1 MNTEAIVRACIHP
14 AIGIARIG
22 NSPEEYF
29 VGPELPHPVPAPAG
43 GYKDP
48 QGRLKRQAAR
58 FRIYGYDAHDKLVG
72 EITAADA
79 EIAWTVHVANT
90 KSAWYDFNF
99 ALDLFPID
107 TPVAMGAVAARRN
120 AAITGADR
128 ARLTIDPGPRTVRGA
143 NAGPAAFDTGAFWG
157 TAVYLGELRTDD
169 AGRLLFLGGHGVS
182 DTLYPDKHP
191 VTFANNAGWHD
202 DVSDGPVHA
211 TLRVGERTIPV
222 DPAWVVTAPP
232 NYGPDIVSPQTMYD
246 VIYDANA
253 GWWFN
258 PPATVSFQ
266 NDVLPLFRQ
275 LSDTQWVNYAF
286 FVRYGWGGAYDFDDP
301 ELLRKIAQPKGANGD
316 DPYAELRRDIYYLF
330 RQVEKTEQKEPP
342 FRWPPLYG
350 DAFGSFDPNPNEFF
364 TYTKTNLGYLKAWLD
379 GEFEDDY
386 DPEYRPPERFED
398 IPLAEQPATLDR
410 AALHWCMGGPFHP
423 GCEMTWPMRQGM
435 LYRGPFRLRERPAG
449 VPAPDYGEVMTPALA
464 LADDGPL
471 ACSGPGDISKWM
483 AVPWQTD
490 TASCRSGYD
499 TETDPYIPTFWPSRV
514 PNHVLTQGAF
524 DTVTNTALPLEKRMA
539 AFNTRVNWLRGLNL
553 KAPYIEQ
560 ITKMIHHFGELGVV
574 ERRANPHAG
583 PDDPFPPA
591 FQVESRPTVPVDP
604 DVLRDAHAD
613 RGGEGVSAEFLR
625 VRFGG
630 RARQTA
636 AGRGHHRSA
645 GTGTSGA

>member
-1 MNTEAIVRACIHP
+1 MGVEDIVSARVHP
-14 AIGIARIG
+14 AIGIARVG
-22 NSPEEYF
+22 NSPDAWF
-29 VGPELPHPVPAPAG
+29 IGPELPYPVAAPDG
-43 GYKDP
+43 GYKDA
-48 QGRLKRQAAR
+48 QGRLKRQAAQ
-58 FRIYGYDAHDKLVG
+58 FRIYGYDAGGNVVA

-79 EIAWTVHVANT
+79 EITWTAHVANT

-120 AAITGADR
+120 AAITGPDR
-128 ARLTIDPGPRTVRGA
+128 AKLAIDPGPRTVRGA
-143 NAGPAAFDTGAFWG
+143 GAGPVPFDTGRFWDRP
-157 TAVYLGELRTDD
+157 VYLGELRTDA
-169 AGRLLFLGGHGVS
+169 AGRLLFLGGRGVS

-191 VTFANNAGWHD
+191 ITFANNAGWHD

-211 TLRVGERTIPV
+211 TVRIGERVIPV

-246 VIYDANA
+246 VIYDTNA

-266 NDVLPLFRQ
+266 NDILPLFRQ
-275 LSDTQWVNYAF
+275 LTDTQWVNYAF
-286 FVRYGWGGAYDFDDP
+286 FVRHGWGAPYDFDDP
-301 ELLRKIAQPKGANGD
+301 ELVRKIAQPKGADGS
-316 DPYAELRRDIYYLF
+316 DPYAELRRDIYHLF
-330 RQVEKTEQKEPP
+330 RAIEKTEQKEPP

-350 DAFGSFDPNPNEFF
+350 DAFGSFDPNPNELF
-364 TYTKTNLGYLKAWLD
+364 TYTKRNLGYLQAWLN
-379 GEFEDDY
+379 GEFAADY
-386 DPEYRPPERFED
+386 DPAYRPPAAFAD
-398 IPLAEQPATLDR
+398 VPLAEQPATLDR

-449 VPAPDYGEVMTPALA
+449 VPPPDYGEFLTPALA

-471 ACSGPGDISKWM
+471 ACSGPGDVSKWM

-499 TETDPYIPTFWPSRV
+499 TSTDPYIPTFWPSRV

-524 DTVTNTALPLEKRMA
+524 EKVVDPSLPLEERLA
-539 AFNTRVNWLRGLNL
+539 AFNARVSWLRGLDLN
-553 KAPYIEQ
+553 APYIMQ
-560 ITKMIHHFGELGVV
+560 ITKMIAHFGELGVV
-574 ERRANPHAG
+574 ERRENPNTDPG
-583 PDDPFPPA
+583 DPFPRF
-591 FQVESRPTVPVDP
+591 FQVESRPTVPVDEG
-604 DVLRDAHAD
+604 VLHRAHAE
-613 RGGEGVSAEFLR
+613 RGGEGISEEFLR

-636 AGRGHHRSA
+636 SGRGERR
-645 GTGTSGA
+645 